1 LVKKFYEPIVEASLM
16 FPKEYLQELIA
27 ICEERRGV
35 QKSISFIGTNRC
47 HLIYTIPLIE
57 VIKVTIYITY

>member
-1 LVKKFYEPIVEASLM
+1 M